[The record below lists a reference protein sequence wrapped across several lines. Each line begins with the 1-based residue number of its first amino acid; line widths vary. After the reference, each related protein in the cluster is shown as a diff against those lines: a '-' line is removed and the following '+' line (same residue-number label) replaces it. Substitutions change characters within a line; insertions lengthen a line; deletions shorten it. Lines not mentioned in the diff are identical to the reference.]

1 MGFLNPCF
9 YSQEI
14 LDFYIKRR
22 KSCFHDLFSRSF
34 TWGYRGLQVV
44 IGVASGYK
52 GGYKGLQ
59 GLRRSYRALQRIKE
73 NLISI

>member
-1 MGFLNPCF
+1 MA
-9 YSQEI
+9 
-14 LDFYIKRR
+14 
-22 KSCFHDLFSRSF
+22 
-34 TWGYRGLQVV
+34 